1 MRIPFKTLIK
11 EFNQKNGTKLN
22 RDKMAVEMVNS
33 GVFKTKASAL
43 AMMHYN
49 ECGKA
54 KSIDYNLYNFT
65 LVKFDKKGSE
75 IIVE

>member
-22 RDKMAVEMVNS
+22 RDKMAVEMVTK
-33 GVFKTKASAL
+33 GVFKSKASAL
-43 AMMHYN
+43 AMMYYN

-54 KSIDYNLYNFT
+54 KSVDYALYTFT
-65 LVKFDKKGSE
+65 LEKFDKKGCE